1 MRMWAEMTRT
11 YFGTV
16 VGMALG
22 FALAFGSF
30 GRMLIVAL
38 FAVIGWG
45 VAKVLSGE
53 VDLMPYL
60 SGRRSDR

>member
-1 MRMWAEMTRT
+1 MSRT
-11 YFGTV
+11 FFGTAV
-16 VGMALG
+16 AIALG

-30 GRMLIVAL
+30 GQMLIVAL

-45 VAKVLSGE
+45 VAKVLSGD

-60 SGRRSDR
+60 SGRRTDR